1 MWIDVSCLH
10 TKHRFGDI
18 GYMFV
23 ILEHISI
30 TIILTHIYIYVTYQA
45 YLLSNAV
52 LCVNYVPYTVTP
64 Q

>member
-1 MWIDVSCLH
+1 MQIDVSCPH

-23 ILEHISI
+23 ILEHIAI
-30 TIILTHIYIYVTYQA
+30 TIIFTHIYIYVTYQA
-45 YLLSNAV
+45 YLLSTAV
-52 LCVNYVPYTVTP
+52 LCVYYVPYTVIP